1 MSGISFSFNVST
13 RSKIGL
19 YCLISAALRSDFQD
33 IMSCGAVSSPFSSVQ
48 WIMQLLLVS
57 KQIYFFGGSYD
68 ADMNSELLF
77 SPNKMYNKS
86 EFNSEVIPC
95 STETSQTLAD
105 LEFEANWQ
113 SQAAFSY
120 ENLTDLQKIFSK

>member
-33 IMSCGAVSSPFSSVQ
+33 CMSCGAVSSPFSSVQ

-86 EFNSEVIPC
+86 EFNSEVFPC

-105 LEFEANWQ
+105 
-113 SQAAFSY
+113 FSTWSSRLIG
-120 ENLTDLQKIFSK
+120 NLRLHFHMKI